1 MEFGVAFAQVACCRR
16 RGRGRSRVILAE
28 PDEHE
33 LGVGI
38 YSGERDGTH
47 LCQGLHG
54 VAMDLGDAR
63 YRVARGKHAAE
74 AGGHKHVA
82 SLYVRI
88 AREIGKCQRGGIAR
102 SYGDRS

>member
-1 MEFGVAFAQVACCRR
+1 MIV
-16 RGRGRSRVILAE
+16 AE

-38 YSGERDGTH
+38 YGGEREGTH

-54 VAMDLGDAR
+54 VAMDLSDAR
-63 YRVARGKHAAE
+63 YRVPRGKHAAE
-74 AGGHKHVA
+74 AGCHEHVA

-88 AREIGKCQRGGIAR
+88 AREIGKRQRGGIAR